1 MKDNENEITVP
12 TYIINLKKRKD
23 RLAHIKS
30 QFKHREEFEINI
42 IEASEH
48 RIGAVGL
55 WQSICKVIRL
65 AIEKDEDVIILCED
79 DHEFTED
86 YNRENF
92 IESIFE
98 AYRLKANLLLGGI
111 NGGFTN
117 VLPLPS
123 GLFWLDN
130 FWGTH
135 FVVIFKTFFETILN
149 EPFLDTDVSDL
160 KLAEMTSNKFVMYPM
175 ISIQKGF
182 GYSDISKLN
191 RSDEHLQY
199 LNSTNAL
206 RLKKI
211 YTAYKHSL
219 SLSM

>member
-1 MKDNENEITVP
+1 MKDNGNEIIVP

-42 IEASEH
+42 VEASEH
-48 RIGAVGL
+48 TIGALGL

-92 IESIFE
+92 IESIYE

-117 VLPLPS
+117 ILPLPS

-135 FVVIFKTFFETILN
+135 FVVVFKTFFETILN
-149 EPFLDTDVSDL
+149 EPFLDTDVADI

-182 GYSDISKLN
+182 GYSDISKSN
-191 RSDEHLQY
+191 HTNEHLQY

-211 YTAYKHSL
+211 YTAYKNSL
-219 SLSM
+219 LLQM